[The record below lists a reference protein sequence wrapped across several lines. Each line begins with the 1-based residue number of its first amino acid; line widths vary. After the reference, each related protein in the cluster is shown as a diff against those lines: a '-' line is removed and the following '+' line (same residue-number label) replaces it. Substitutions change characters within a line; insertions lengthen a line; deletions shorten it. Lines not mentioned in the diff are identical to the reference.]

1 MSILM
6 RSGSPTNLARGELV
20 LAPARAGF
28 GWIIWCALIVAALF
42 AGAAGSYGYL
52 NQQRLAQAQQQSVA
66 LKDVQ
71 QLQQSQEQARLQL
84 RVAEARG
91 QELEHQI
98 DSLNQRL
105 RESQEELTFFRK
117 SRDGKRPNRE

>member
-1 MSILM
+1 MSILV
-6 RSGSPTNLARGELV
+6 RQGGPKDLSRGALV
-20 LAPARAGF
+20 LAPARGGF
-28 GWIIWCALIVAALF
+28 GWIVWCALIVAALL
-42 AGAAGSYGYL
+42 AGAAGSDWYWR
-52 NQQRLAQAQQQSVA
+52 QRLAQAQQASVA

-71 QLQQSQEQARLQL
+71 QLQQAQEQARLQL
-84 RVAEARG
+84 RVAEARS

-117 SRDGKRPNRE
+117 ARETKRQTRE